1 MKKSALIAAFL
12 VAMGSASLASADVA
26 YPGGPRPPRPPRP
39 PIEQPVERP
48 NEQAKPTVDI
58 SILETSEYSGTLLFN
73 FGFPDIGTYEY
84 RVYDKRSG
92 EPVQGTAG
100 AYNEPVPGK
109 VAVEFPF
116 SAPEEGESSLY
127 RLTVHFAIVR
137 REPTSFGKKIG
148 AQPEELDIE
157 RHIYIETKDGKT
169 RIFESE
175 DLSGG
180 WQEIG

>member
-12 VAMGSASLASADVA
+12 IAMGSASLASADVA
-26 YPGGPRPPRPPRP
+26 FPGGPRPPRPPRP
-39 PIEQPVERP
+39 PIEQPI
-48 NEQAKPTVDI
+48 EQQKPTVDI
-58 SILETSEYSGTLLFN
+58 SISETNESGGTLLFT

-92 EPVQGTAG
+92 DPVQGTAG
-100 AYNEPVPGK
+100 AYNEPVTGK
-109 VAVEFPF
+109 VTVEFPYT
-116 SAPEEGESSLY
+116 APEEGESSLY
-127 RLTVHFAIVR
+127 HLTVHFAIVR

-148 AQPEELDIE
+148 AQPDELDIE

-169 RIFESE
+169 RIFVSE
-175 DLSGG
+175 DQNYE

>member
-1 MKKSALIAAFL
+1 MKTKALLAAFL
-12 VAMGSASLASADVA
+12 LAACSASTASADVA
-26 YPGGPRPPRPPRP
+26 FPGGPRPPRPPRP

-48 NEQAKPTVDI
+48 TEQAKPTVDI
-58 SILETSEYSGTLLFN
+58 SILETSEYGGTLLFS
-73 FGFPDIGTYEY
+73 FSFPDIGTYEY

-100 AYNEPVPGK
+100 AYNEPVPGT
-109 VAVEFPF
+109 VTVEFPY
-116 SAPEEGESSLY
+116 SEPEEGESSLY